1 MPDLFRAPRVPDWHA
16 QTQKTNP
23 GRLQITACSASA
35 ADKEATAEMPS
46 GTRRSSRH
54 CGSWIC
60 SSRESL
66 QTQLSESAQLG
77 MASADSKLCLPELDQ
92 AHLTLHE
99 PGCVAS
105 FSAYSQ
111 GGLRAFRST
120 SMGLGLTAVGLSVI
134 CALIGWFQAR
144 TCRTLGRRCG
154 LAASALEPGGP
165 TPPASQL
172 MTMMPSLSAIETGL
186 RARQRTAWL
195 GSLFAIVGLQS
206 MVGLMVAK
214 VLATSGG
221 LASSPGINLDIFT
234 LLAVGN
240 AALSHVI
247 GGGAAAIQ
255 QAISF
260 HHGCLH
266 GCMRLYCS
274 GSAEH

>member
-1 MPDLFRAPRVPDWHA
+1 MPDLFRAPCVPDWHA

-60 SSRESL
+60 SWRESL

-77 MASADSKLCLPELDQ
+77 MASADSRPPSHSHRTCYRLRR
-92 AHLTLHE
+92 
-99 PGCVAS
+99 GVAS

-266 GCMRLYCS
+266 GCMRRYCS